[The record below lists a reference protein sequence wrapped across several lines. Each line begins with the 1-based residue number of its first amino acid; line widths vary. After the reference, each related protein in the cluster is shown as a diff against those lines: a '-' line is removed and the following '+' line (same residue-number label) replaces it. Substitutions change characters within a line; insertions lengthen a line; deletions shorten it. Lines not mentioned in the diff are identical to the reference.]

1 MRYVVPTLLFALASL
16 PVPGVARAQALVT
29 GKWSGSMTGPS
40 GNVTTVNYNVART
53 GDSLS
58 IALFDPAVGN
68 SIPFVD
74 LRQVGDSLL
83 FTLAAGRNGARLTCR
98 VGRQPEGA
106 YEGPCS
112 DAEGHQG
119 RMRMIPPG
127 NR

>member
-1 MRYVVPTLLFALASL
+1 MRSVAPTLLLALASL
-16 PVPGVARAQALVT
+16 PIPVIAGAQGLVT
-29 GKWSGSMTGPS
+29 GKWSGSIIGPS
-40 GNVTTVNYNVART
+40 GNVTTVIYNVART

-58 IALFDPAVGN
+58 ITLFDPAVGN

-83 FTLAAGRNGARLTCR
+83 FTLAAGRNGARLTCK
-98 VGRQPEGA
+98 VVRQLDRA

-119 RMRMIPPG
+119 RMRMIPPK
-127 NR
+127 NQ

>member
-16 PVPGVARAQALVT
+16 PVPRVARAQALVT

-53 GDSLS
+53 GDSLT
-58 IALFDPAVGN
+58 ITLFDPAVGN

-74 LRQVGDSLL
+74 LRQAGDSLL
-83 FTLAAGRNGARLTCR
+83 FTLAAGRNGARLTCK
-98 VGRQPEGA
+98 VARQPEGA